1 MATIPTKHSLTEAIE
16 DQVKPVSGADA
27 DAGKS
32 DGPPEQ
38 SATPDQ
44 VAEETRR
51 QQEARSHGRPDR
63 DDFLVNVGRGQ
74 QTHG

>member
-1 MATIPTKHSLTEAIE
+1 MADIPTKHSLTEAVE
-16 DQVKPVSGADA
+16 GQVSPAPGSDTGKPG
-27 DAGKS
+27 
-32 DGPPEQ
+32 GPPGQ

-63 DDFLVNVGRGQ
+63 DDYLVNVGRGQ